1 MTKIIKGAGGGGK
14 GGDGEGRTPVESPDS
29 LRSIQYANVI
39 DLLSEGE
46 IEGLV
51 DGSRSIFLDDTP
63 LQNADGSFNFTGVT
77 VQTRNG
83 TQSQSYIPGFAAA
96 EAENAVGIEVTQALP
111 VVRSITNSNNTAVR
125 VTLSV
130 PTLTVQNTTTG
141 DITGSSVE
149 IAIDI
154 QTDGGGWVAQ
164 PLRKIFQRAL
174 MAVSASGITGTT
186 PSNEYN
192 IDVNWTGQNVL
203 APQTATFQLQYRVVG
218 DVAWIVSQTHT
229 FSGGAF
235 VNTGN
240 LTSDLSNFF
249 TGIAYARGSKTF
261 NLTLPEN
268 TYEFRVVKTNGSL
281 QKQGSIILGQPQIIP
296 QVGIAYGGTV
306 AITGGSVYAPAYTD
320 VISGKTTSKYQRA
333 YRIPLPIGDNWDIRV
348 RRITADSVSSLLNNK
363 TFWDS
368 YTEIIDGKLTYPNSA
383 IIATQIDAKQFS
395 RIPVRGFEIRG
406 IKCQIPSNYDPLIR
420 EYTGTWDGTFTVAW
434 TNNPAWVWYDIVTN
448 DRYGLGELITE
459 EMVDKWALYSIA
471 QYCDEMVEDGFGG
484 IEPRFTCNLYLQTR
498 EQAYQV
504 IMNIASIFR
513 AMTYWAASTIFVSQD
528 APKSP
533 TQIFTAANVID
544 GMFNYVGSSGRVRH
558 TVALIT
564 WNDPQDNYLPRV
576 EYVSDNEAISR
587 YGIIQTNLVA
597 IGCTSRGQAA
607 RMGRWLLYSEQYE
620 TETISFKAGIDSVF
634 LQPGDVIQTQDP
646 NRAGLRMG
654 GRLVTATLSS
664 VTLDNPITI
673 QEGKTYELS
682 VKMPDG
688 TIESRAITN
697 GIGLTSILTVDEDFP
712 ESPMQYAMWVVS
724 VSDLTPEKWRVISM
738 AEIEKTQIEIT
749 ALAYR
754 EDKYLAVEQGLML
767 EPLPTS
773 IINGGVPETP
783 SNLTVVES
791 LYLVGVGVVGVK
803 ATVSWNS
810 QLGINSYI
818 LTYSKEG
825 ENPVTIT
832 TSDNSVDVQPLTEG
846 DYTFTLY
853 AVNSLGRRSQAQNAQ
868 VSINGKSTPPAD
880 VENFQVNSLGS
891 IGLFTWNPAT
901 DLDVIVGGK
910 VYFRFSPNL
919 LSTWDTA
926 QDLVNEAA
934 GSATTITL
942 PLQSGVYFAK
952 FVDSSGNQSA
962 NATSII
968 TNTANILALNFVEV
982 LEGEPD
988 WLGTKVNTAY
998 YGDLDGLMLVSN
1010 DLWDSS
1016 ELMDSDEPMDFG
1028 GGVTSAGTYA
1038 LGEIDL
1044 GHVQTSR
1051 ISMLVDAIG
1060 LDFLDKW
1067 DAVELVDSTEPVDG
1081 DVVNDVTALIYYRTT
1096 NDDPNLTPTWSDWQT
1111 STLADVSARA
1121 FEFELR
1127 LTSESLYHNVL
1138 VTSATA
1144 QVDMPDRIES
1154 GDNIISGTAPYVVT
1168 YTLPFII
1175 NPALA
1180 LSIENMDTGDY
1191 YELSNKDQEGF
1202 TIQFFNVGGVAISR
1216 TFDYIAKGY

>member
-1 MTKIIKGAGGGGK
+1 MNKKISGAGGGGK
-14 GGDGEGRTPVESPDS
+14 GGDGEGRAPVESPDS
-29 LRSIQYANVI
+29 LRSTQYANII

-51 DGSRSIFLDDTP
+51 NGSQSIYLDDTP
-63 LQNADGSFNFTGVT
+63 LQNADGSFNFRGVT

-96 EAENAVGIEVTQALP
+96 EAENAVGIEVTQSSP
-111 VVRSITNSNNTAVR
+111 VVRTITNSNNTAVR

-130 PTLTVQNTTTG
+130 PTLTQQSTETG

-149 IAIDI
+149 IAIDV

-164 PLRKIFQRAL
+164 PLRKIYQAAL
-174 MAVSASGITGTT
+174 LAISSAGATGQTE
-186 PSNEYN
+186 SSQYI
-192 IDVNWTGQNVL
+192 IDVTWTGQSVQ
-203 APQTATFQLQYRVVG
+203 APQTATFNLQYRIVG
-218 DVAWIVSQTHT
+218 NPTWVTSQSYT
-229 FSGGAF
+229 FTGGSF
-235 VNTGN
+235 VNG
-240 LTSDLSNFF
+240 
-249 TGIAYARGSKTF
+249 GIAAIGNPTVSYPNGKKTF
-261 NLTLPEN
+261 NLTFPEAI
-268 TYEFRVVKTNGSL
+268 YEFRVVKTNGSI
-281 QKQGSIILGQPQIIP
+281 QQQGSIVLGQPQIIP
-296 QVGIAYGGTV
+296 QVGVQYGGTV
-306 AITGGSVYAPAYTD
+306 AITGGSLYAPSYTD

-333 YRIPLPIGDNWDIRV
+333 YRIPLPAGDNWDIRV

-395 RIPVRGFEIRG
+395 RIPVRGFEVRG
-406 IKCQIPSNYDPLIR
+406 IKCQIPSNYDPLVR

-448 DRYGLGELITE
+448 DRYGLGELINE
-459 EMVDKWALYSIA
+459 DMVDKWALYSIA
-471 QYCDEMVEDGFGG
+471 QYCDEMVDDGFGG

-513 AMTYWAASTIFVSQD
+513 AMTYWAASTIFLSQD
-528 APKSP
+528 APKSA
-533 TQIFTAANVID
+533 TQLFTAANVID
-544 GMFNYVGSSGRVRH
+544 GTFNYSGSSGRVRH

-564 WNDPQDNYLPRV
+564 WNDPQDNYQPRV
-576 EYVSDNEAISR
+576 EYVSDADGINR

-620 TETISFKAGIDSVF
+620 TETISFKAGLDSVF
-634 LQPGDVIQTQDP
+634 LQPGDVIKTQDA
-646 NRAGLRMG
+646 NRAGMRMG
-654 GRLVTATLSS
+654 GRLTAATVSS
-664 VTLDNPITI
+664 LTLDNPVTI
-673 QEGKTYELS
+673 VDGKTYEVM

-688 TIESRAITN
+688 SIQTRGITN
-697 GIGLTSILTVDEDFP
+697 APGLTSVITMDSDLP
-712 ESPMQYAMWVVS
+712 ESPMQYAMWVIS
-724 VSDLTPEKWRVISM
+724 VSDLTPESWRIISM
-738 AEIEKTQIEIT
+738 AEVEKTQVEIT
-749 ALAYR
+749 ALSYR
-754 EDKYLAVEQGLML
+754 EDKYLAVEEGLML

-773 IINGGVPETP
+773 IINGGIPETP
-783 SNLTVVES
+783 ENLTVVES

-810 QLGINSYI
+810 QLGINNYI
-818 LTYSKEG
+818 LTYEKSG
-825 ENPVTIT
+825 ENPITIT
-832 TSDNSVDVQPLTEG
+832 TSDNSVDIQPLSEG
-846 DYTFTLY
+846 EYTFTLY
-853 AVNSLGRRSQAQNAQ
+853 AVNRLGRRSQAQIAQ
-868 VSINGKSTPPAD
+868 VTINGKTSPPGD

-919 LSTWDTA
+919 ASTWDTA

-968 TNTANILALNFVEV
+968 TDSVSILALNFVEV

-988 WLGTKVNTAY
+988 WIGAKVNTQY
-998 YGDLDGLMLVSN
+998 YSDLGGLLLSST

-1028 GGVTSAGTYA
+1028 GGIASMGTYE
-1038 LGEIDL
+1038 LGTIDL
-1044 GHVQTSR
+1044 GNVQTSR
-1051 ISMLVDAIG
+1051 ISTLLDARGID
-1060 LDFLDKW
+1060 LLDKW
-1067 DAVELVDSTEPVDG
+1067 DATELMDSTEPVDG
-1081 DVVNDVTALIYYRTT
+1081 DVVSDVLAEIYYRATD
-1096 NDDPNLTPTWSDWQT
+1096 DDPNLTPTWGEWQT
-1111 STLADVSARA
+1111 STLADVSGRA
-1121 FEFELR
+1121 YQFELR
-1127 LTSESLYHNVL
+1127 LQTDSLYHNIL
-1138 VTSATA
+1138 VTSAKA
-1144 QVDMPDRIES
+1144 QVDMPDRIEAEN
-1154 GDNIISGTAPYVVT
+1154 NIVSGTSPYHVT
-1168 YTLPFII
+1168 YDLPFII

-1180 LSIENMDTGDY
+1180 LSIENMQTGDY
-1191 YELSNKDQEGF
+1191 YVLSAKDQTGF
-1202 TIQFFNVGGVAISR
+1202 TIAFFNVGAVAISR